1 MYKVYHMNPKFCY
14 NGFALI
20 AAMSAEEANGYI
32 ADFKKRDINNKHN
45 SYGWIYV
52 YEDDVIEN
60 LSSSIGGIIYD
71 YVCYSG

>member
-1 MYKVYHMNPKFCY
+1 MNPKFRY
-14 NGFALI
+14 DGFALI
-20 AAMSAEEANGYI
+20 AAMTAEEANEYI
-32 ADFKKRDINNKHN
+32 ADFKKRDSNNKHD

-71 YVCYSG
+71 YVHYSG